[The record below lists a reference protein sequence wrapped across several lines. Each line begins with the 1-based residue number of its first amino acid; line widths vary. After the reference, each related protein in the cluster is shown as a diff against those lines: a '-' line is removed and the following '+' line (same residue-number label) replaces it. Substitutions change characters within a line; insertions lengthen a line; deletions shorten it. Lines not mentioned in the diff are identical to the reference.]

1 MPKAVAAPDRSAAP
15 ISRSK
20 MLSVKATSTVNGMA
34 TKSVGNNETRAMNQ
48 VWSKN
53 SWPWKGRRKILRNVA
68 SDMETKPPTARAGA
82 ASCCFNLCSCLTHPG
97 TAEVPPPGSG

>member
-53 SWPWKGRRKILRNVA
+53 SWP
-68 SDMETKPPTARAGA
+68 
-82 ASCCFNLCSCLTHPG
+82 
-97 TAEVPPPGSG
+97 